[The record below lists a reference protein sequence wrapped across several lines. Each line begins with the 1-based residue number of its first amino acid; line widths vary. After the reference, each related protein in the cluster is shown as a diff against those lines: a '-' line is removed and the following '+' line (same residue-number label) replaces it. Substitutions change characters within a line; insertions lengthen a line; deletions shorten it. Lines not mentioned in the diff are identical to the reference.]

1 MGLLDEKIALVTG
14 ASRNIGRA
22 IAVRFAAEGADLA
35 ISSLTG
41 GDNLA
46 ATEAEISAH
55 GRRVLAA
62 PANVAD
68 GNQLRELVSATESH
82 FGRIDILV
90 HTVAIRPHAPFE
102 KLEAEDW
109 VHVRSTILDSAFHA
123 THAVLPGM
131 RSRGFGR
138 IVLFTGAGSYKGSPQ
153 RAHVSAAK
161 MGIVGL
167 CRGLASEFAPH
178 GIRIN
183 VVSPGVIDTVR
194 ANPEWYGGSGPSVE
208 GIPMERRGTSEEIA
222 AACLFLAGDGCGYI
236 TGETLHVNGG
246 QVFA

>member
-1 MGLLDEKIALVTG
+1 MGLLEGKIALVTG

-22 IAVRFAAEGADLA
+22 IAVRFAKEGANVA

-46 ATEAEISAH
+46 QTKAMIEEH
-55 GRRVLAA
+55 GREALSQTVD
-62 PANVAD
+62 VAD
-68 GNQLRELVSATESH
+68 GQQVRGLVAAAEER
-82 FGRIDILV
+82 FGQVDILV
-90 HTVAIRPHAPFE
+90 HTVAVRPHAPYE
-102 KLEAEDW
+102 EVSVDDW
-109 VHVRSTILDSAFHA
+109 ESVRSTILDSAFHA
-123 THAVLPGM
+123 TQAVLPGM
-131 RSRGFGR
+131 RERGYGR
-138 IVLFTGAGSYKGSPQ
+138 IVLFTGSGSYKGSPH

-161 MGIVGL
+161 MGIIGL
-167 CRGLASEFAPH
+167 TRGLASKYAPH

-194 ANPEWYGGSGPSVE
+194 ANPEWYAGGAPPVT
-208 GIPMERRGTSEEIA
+208 GIPMERRGTSDEIA
-222 AACLFLAGDGCGYI
+222 AACLFLANDECGFV